1 MSDTQKMVQ
10 HYIAKLGDSNDDDA
24 FHRLLEL
31 GPSVLPSIREG
42 FRASSSR
49 AVRHRLAEIV
59 RHARSAEALPFL
71 SDLLDDDEAEIWKT
85 ALDGLVSLGWE
96 QANARPQVLDILRA
110 KREVVQS
117 EQREW
122 IDEAMDQV
130 SWPNKH
136 V

>member
-1 MSDTQKMVQ
+1 MSDTEKMVQ
-10 HYIAKLGDSNDDDA
+10 HYIAKLDDSNDDDDA

-31 GPSVLPSIREG
+31 GPSVLPSIREA

-71 SDLLDDDEAEIWKT
+71 SDLLDDDNAEIWKT

-96 QANARPQVLDILRA
+96 QVRGATSNPGRSSSQARGRSIGTARMDRRSDGPN
-110 KREVVQS
+110 VVA
-117 EQREW
+117 R
-122 IDEAMDQV
+122 
-130 SWPNKH
+130 
-136 V
+136 